1 MSTPRGGSEVL
12 ADGGSWRTFGWKL
25 KFDKGWGCRWT
36 SLLAAPQLRQAFDR
50 RRSLRAAALS
60 LEGPS
65 LSMMMMH
72 SFGCRAR

>member
-1 MSTPRGGSEVL
+1 MPTLRGGSEVL
-12 ADGGSWRTFGWKL
+12 ADGGNWSIFGRKL
-25 KFDKGWGCRWT
+25 KCDTGWGCRWT

-72 SFGCRAR
+72 GFGCRAR